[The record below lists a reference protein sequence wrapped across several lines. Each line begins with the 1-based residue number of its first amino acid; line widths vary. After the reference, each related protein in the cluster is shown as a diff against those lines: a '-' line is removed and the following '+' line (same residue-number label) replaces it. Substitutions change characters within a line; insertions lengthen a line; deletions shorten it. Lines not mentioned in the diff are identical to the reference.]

1 MKKRLII
8 VLIFFI
14 SIMSGQETEIFSQ
27 NQNAEKDLSNE
38 LNLKE
43 YVARQIEEAK
53 IKEMNSKIN
62 NEKKRTS
69 ENSMIVIHQ
78 YENKNSFEFYFVLLA
93 VLISIISLSFLFIN
107 IFNYKKIRNKEL
119 KENIKNI
126 REENLTE
133 INKLQDKII
142 AQKSRLKI
150 KKQSLDEVD
159 DEYLNKE
166 SEKKY
171 VPIGEL
177 ELAYKL
183 KKMKV
188 SH

>member
-1 MKKRLII
+1 MKKNLII
-8 VLIFFI
+8 ILIFFI
-14 SIMSGQETEIFSQ
+14 SILSGLKIEIFSQ
-27 NQNAEKDLSNE
+27 TKNAEKDLSNE

-43 YVARQIEEAK
+43 YVAKQIEEAK

-62 NEKKRTS
+62 DEKKRTS

-78 YENKNSFEFYFVLLA
+78 YENKKSFEFYFMLLA
-93 VLISIISLSFLFIN
+93 VFISIISLSFLFFN
-107 IFNYKKIRNKEL
+107 IINYKKIRNKEL

-142 AQKSRLKI
+142 DKKSKLKI

-159 DEYLNKE
+159 DFHLNKE
-166 SEKKY
+166 AEKKY

-188 SH
+188 SG

>member
-1 MKKRLII
+1 MKKNLII
-8 VLIFFI
+8 AIIFFV
-14 SIMSGQETEIFSQ
+14 SIFYGAKVEIFGQ
-27 NQNAEKDLSNE
+27 IQNAEKDLSNE

-43 YVARQIEEAK
+43 YVAKQIEKAK
-53 IKEMNSKIN
+53 IKEMNSKVN

-69 ENSMIVIHQ
+69 DNSMIVIHQ
-78 YENKNSFEFYFVLLA
+78 YENKKSFEFYFMLLA
-93 VLISIISLSFLFIN
+93 VFISIISLSFLFFN
-107 IFNYKKIRNKEL
+107 IINYKKIRNNEV

-166 SEKKY
+166 AEKKY

-188 SH
+188 SR